1 MWGEACNV
9 KGAYLAPT
17 TVHVERSPHA
27 KRGAQLMAAEDLA
40 TGVLVQHVSLGTG
53 KVIAVERN
61 AIHVFFPKSD
71 SRFAAKFRWPAAKP
85 MFTADAPADAWLE
98 GLSSFVLDAES
109 GRYAL
114 PSRWMTHDQAIAEFL
129 AAHPH
134 ALGGGEGDA
143 PAGTRASAWQAARAE
158 WRRTLGGG
166 EGERLLAS
174 GDLNELVRRAVGVGK
189 RAASIPRALDE
200 DALVEAFQDQAA
212 AGAFFEALFS
222 LLSVPSPARA
232 RFEALFSAAAALEGA
247 PAVAW
252 PVATLFPFLAVPTRH
267 AFLSPKTASA
277 AAKRLGCDL
286 GAEVAPTWAAYARF
300 RRLSEQLLEK
310 LATAGAK
317 DFTDV
322 EAFLHAVAGGP
333 ASADGAGAARKRP
346 RAAKAAGTHA
356 KRGAASPRS
365 RS

>member
-1 MWGEACNV
+1 MEEV
-9 KGAYLAPT
+9 
-17 TVHVERSPHA
+17 
-27 KRGAQLMAAEDLA
+27 A

-71 SRFAAKFRWPAAKP
+71 SRFAAKFRWPAAKT
-85 MFTADAPADAWLE
+85 MFTADAVPDAWLE
-98 GLSSFVLDAES
+98 GLSSFVLDAET

-114 PSRWMTHDQAIAEFL
+114 PTKWITHDQAIAEFL

-134 ALGGGEGDA
+134 DLGAGEDGEPVGA
-143 PAGTRASAWQAARAE
+143 RASAWDVARAE
-158 WRRTLGGG
+158 WRRALGGG

-174 GDLNELVRRAVGVGK
+174 GDLEELVKRAVGVGEL
-189 RAASIPRALDE
+189 ASAIPRTLE
-200 DALVEAFQDQAA
+200 GDALEEAFRDRAA

-232 RFEALFSAAAALEGA
+232 RFEALFAAAAALEGGA
-247 PAVAW
+247 AW
-252 PVATLFPFLAVPTRH
+252 PIATLFPFLAVPTRH

-286 GAEVAPTWAAYARF
+286 GTEVVPAWGPYARL

-310 LATAGAK
+310 LAAAGAK

-322 EAFLHAVAGGP
+322 EFFLHAVAGGP

-346 RAAKAAGTHA
+346 RAVKAAGTHT
-356 KRGAASPRS
+356 KRAASPRS
-365 RS
+365 RT